1 MTTGLNSNLYREIV
15 WTEYML
21 EHDLSRQ
28 QMLERE
34 HVDAM
39 SKRVAHM
46 EWQDEQ
52 RAAWMCGE
60 KPQFVVPDDC
70 PF

>member
-1 MTTGLNSNLYREIV
+1 MDACLDLYRDIV

-21 EHDLSRQ
+21 EHKLTGH

-39 SKRVAHM
+39 QKRVSHM

-52 RAAWMCGE
+52 RAAWMGGD
-60 KPQFVVPDDC
+60 KPQSRVPEDC

>member
-1 MTTGLNSNLYREIV
+1 MTTDLYRDIV

-21 EHDLSRQ
+21 EHDLTRH

-34 HVDAM
+34 HVEEM
-39 SKRVAHM
+39 QRRLAHM

-52 RAAWMCGE
+52 RSKWMGGE
-60 KPQFVVPDDC
+60 KPQFKVPDDC

>member
-1 MTTGLNSNLYREIV
+1 MNDLYRDIV

-21 EHDLSRQ
+21 EHDLSSQ

-52 RAAWMCGE
+52 RTKWMAGE
-60 KPQFVVPDDC
+60 EPVYTVPEDC